1 VHQVKRFRSR
11 SASKQRRVRSSAH
24 AHAGRRGPA
33 QAERWERRAH
43 AQWKALDRVCTDLDS
58 RARLTQLI
66 KRLTRADRG
75 SRESALAELELATQL
90 LRVGFHVGFL
100 PESRAR
106 TADLECARG
115 KERFFVEVTALVG
128 SAHRSMRASPL
139 REWSRDAEHD
149 EEVEQGG
156 QILLRR
162 LLARI
167 SQKARQLGHYQASV
181 LLAISVPRQD
191 PVFRAHPE
199 ACDLKWLAAGI
210 TMLLPR
216 LQQLSA
222 ILLSLWD
229 VNPMPERSGV
239 RLANVHVV
247 ERPKHQVAY
256 PRVRLLILNPGA
268 AVSLR
273 EAEVESLKGLL

>member
-1 VHQVKRFRSR
+1 MHQVKRFRRR
-11 SASKQRRVRSSAH
+11 SASKQRRVRSAAH
-24 AHAGRRGPA
+24 AHAERRRGPA
-33 QAERWERRAH
+33 HAERWVWKAH

-66 KRLTRADRG
+66 KRLTGADRG

-100 PESRAR
+100 PESQAR

-115 KERFFVEVTALVG
+115 EERFFVEVTALVG
-128 SAHRSMRASPL
+128 SAHRSVRSSPL
-139 REWSRDAEHD
+139 REWSRNAEND
-149 EEVEQGG
+149 EEVEQDG

-191 PVFRAHPE
+191 PVFRTHPE
-199 ACDLKWLAAGI
+199 ACDLKRLAAGI

-216 LQQLSA
+216 LKQLSA

-229 VNPMPERSGV
+229 VNPLPERSGV

-247 ERPKHQVAY
+247 ERSKHQVAY

-268 AVSLR
+268 AVPLR
-273 EAEVESLKGLL
+273 EAESLKGLL